1 MTDRL
6 APLLSSLA
14 LAALVTS
21 GCATGGAGNATAQGA
36 TARGG
41 DAHNEVKMSFSLS
54 LGDAVAKAAADTV
67 RSIMSPAALLGSL
80 NDAKKEEAVQAAL
93 KAGQDLTVESFL
105 RGVESNP
112 PLNTPFESRPCAI
125 TPQNRLCNYDM
136 RLSQVQN
143 GRWVITRGWVQG
155 NAATH

>member
-1 MTDRL
+1 MIDHF

-14 LAALVTS
+14 LAALVAT

-41 DAHNEVKMSFSLS
+41 DAHNEVKMAFSLS

-93 KAGQDLTVESFL
+93 KAGLDQAQKDGKTPSPEQKKELEDTVRKMAEA
-105 RGVESNP
+105 EA
-112 PLNTPFESRPCAI
+112 E
-125 TPQNRLCNYDM
+125 RLKT
-136 RLSQVQN
+136 VK
-143 GRWVITRGWVQG
+143 
-155 NAATH
+155 